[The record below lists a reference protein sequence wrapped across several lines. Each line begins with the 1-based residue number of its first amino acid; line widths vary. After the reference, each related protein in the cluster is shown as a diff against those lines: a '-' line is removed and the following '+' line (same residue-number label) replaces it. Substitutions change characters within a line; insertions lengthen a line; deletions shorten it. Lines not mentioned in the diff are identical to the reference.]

1 MNDEILRSE
10 FEMSALFQTANETV
24 GDITYKNFGG
34 YFIND
39 TPYLYMNGAFAMF
52 KELYCDIGCKH
63 NWVGKSENQH
73 CSKCGIGDE

>member
-34 YFIND
+34 YFIKICIKNNSD
-39 TPYLYMNGAFAMF
+39 
-52 KELYCDIGCKH
+52 EICKK
-63 NWVGKSENQH
+63 N
-73 CSKCGIGDE
+73 

>member
-34 YFIND
+34 YSIND
-39 TPYLYMNGAFAMF
+39 TPYLQMNGAFAML

-63 NWVGKSENQH
+63 NWVGKSENQY
-73 CSKCGIGDE
+73 CSKCGIEDE

>member
-39 TPYLYMNGAFAMF
+39 TPYYYMNGAFALF
-52 KELYCDIGCKH
+52 KELNKWIT
-63 NWVGKSENQH
+63 
-73 CSKCGIGDE
+73 

>member
-34 YFIND
+34 YFIDD
-39 TPYLYMNGAFAMF
+39 TPYYYMNGAFAMF
-52 KELYCDIGCKH
+52 KELNK
-63 NWVGKSENQH
+63 
-73 CSKCGIGDE
+73 